1 MILCQVIYIF
11 FSESKGIQ
19 FLSLQ
24 RVKENLRRLRWQ
36 QERVGEGHS
45 SVHVK
50 KNSFAGEIATNV
62 CKFVSGETVKGGS
75 SGASDHEG
83 SVHVVT
89 TDPKEMAIALENQQS
104 RAEVSYCNSYIFILT
119 YSYYSVNK
127 YIENNSQECSFL
139 YGLYIPTHYAFGALS
154 FIYVCTYSQTCL

>member
-1 MILCQVIYIF
+1 MVDFSDFKTVLVCSVIFIF

-50 KNSFAGEIATNV
+50 KKSFAGEIATSV
-62 CKFVSGETVKGGS
+62 CKFVSGETVKVGS
-75 SGASDHEG
+75 SGVSDHE
-83 SVHVVT
+83 SAVHVVT
-89 TDPKEMAIALENQQS
+89 ADPKEMAIALENQQS
-104 RAEVSYCNSYIFILT
+104 RAEVCNSYIFILT
-119 YSYYSVNK
+119 
-127 YIENNSQECSFL
+127 
-139 YGLYIPTHYAFGALS
+139 
-154 FIYVCTYSQTCL
+154 